1 MSRDNGHS
9 SGPPIGFDVQGT
21 NVLLENNI
29 VYNDDDCL
37 ALCSP
42 ANNVVFR
49 NTLCSGSHGVS
60 IIGSMSG
67 TTTDIQNVVYV
78 IHVVVGSRSLTSCS
92 KDSRCHNGELQ
103 FWQNL

>member
-1 MSRDNGHS
+1 M
-9 SGPPIGFDVQGT
+9 QGT
-21 NVLLENNI
+21 NVILENNV

-60 IIGSMSG
+60 IVGYEN
-67 TTTDIQNVVYV
+67 TDIQNVVYV
-78 IHVVVGSRSLTSCS
+78 IRLLVGWG
-92 KDSRCHNGELQ
+92 H
-103 FWQNL
+103 